1 MTPQPGTLQALL
13 DREAIRDC
21 LYRYCRGID
30 RLDEEAL
37 RSAYWPDATDRHG
50 AYQGP
55 AAGFIERALRNLQSA
70 GRMVHQL
77 GNILID
83 LHGDSAAAE
92 SYFLAFQEEAAAD
105 GGARETLLCGRYVDR
120 FERRG
125 GEWRIA
131 ARTVTYDWMR
141 TTPLERPLAADAFGV
156 RQPTG
161 GRRPDD
167 PVYDLLDALGP
178 QRGLDVPGHGSA
190 AFPRR
195 TT

>member
-1 MTPQPGTLQALL
+1 MSTAAPRTLQELL

-55 AAGFIERALRNLQSA
+55 AAGFIERALRNLQTA

-77 GNILID
+77 GNILIEVK
-83 LHGDSAAAE
+83 GDAAAAE
-92 SYFLAFQEEAAAD
+92 SYFLAFQEEATDA
-105 GGARETLLCGRYVDR
+105 GARETLLCGRYVDR
-120 FERRG
+120 LERRDG
-125 GEWRIA
+125 DWRIA
-131 ARTVTYDWMR
+131 ARTVTYDWVR
-141 TTPLERPLAADAFGV
+141 STPLERRLAPEAFGV

-167 PVYDLLDALGP
+167 PIYELLAAL
-178 QRGLDVPGHGSA
+178 R
-190 AFPRR
+190 
-195 TT
+195 

>member
-1 MTPQPGTLQALL
+1 MSTTRATTLEALL

-21 LYRYCRGID
+21 LHRYCRGID

-55 AAGFIERALRNLQSA
+55 AAGFIERALRNLKTA
-70 GRMVHQL
+70 GRMVHML
-77 GNILID
+77 GNIQIE
-83 LHGDSAAAE
+83 LHGDVAAAE
-92 SYFLAFQEEAAAD
+92 SYFLAFQEEAAD

-120 FERRG
+120 FEKRA

-141 TTPLERPLAADAFGV
+141 STPLERPLVPEAFGV

-167 PVYDLLDALGP
+167 PLYELLAAL
-178 QRGLDVPGHGSA
+178 R
-190 AFPRR
+190 
-195 TT
+195 

>member
-1 MTPQPGTLQALL
+1 MSAGTTGTLEALL

-50 AYQGP
+50 AYTGS

-70 GRMVHQL
+70 GRMVHLL
-77 GNILID
+77 GNVLIE
-83 LHGDSAAAE
+83 LHGSSAASE
-92 SYFLAFQEEAAAD
+92 SYFIAFQEEGTHD

-120 FERRG
+120 FEKRD
-125 GEWRIA
+125 EHWRIA
-131 ARTVTYDWMR
+131 ARTVTYDWVR
-141 TTPLERPLAADAFGV
+141 STPLPGSLVAEAFGV

-161 GRRPDD
+161 GRRPND
-167 PVYDLLDALGP
+167 PLYELLAEL
-178 QRGLDVPGHGSA
+178 R
-190 AFPRR
+190 
-195 TT
+195 

>member
-1 MTPQPGTLQALL
+1 MSTSPAGTLEALV

-55 AAGFIERALRNLQSA
+55 AAGFIDQALRKLQTA
-70 GRMVHQL
+70 GRMVHML
-77 GNILID
+77 GNILIE
-83 LHGDSAAAE
+83 LRGDAAATE
-92 SYFLAFQEEAAAD
+92 SYFVAFQEDAAEG

-120 FERRG
+120 LEKRD

-131 ARTVTYDWMR
+131 ARTVTYDWVR
-141 TTPLERPLAADAFGV
+141 STPLPGGLAGDAFGV

-167 PVYDLLDALGP
+167 PIYDLLAAL
-178 QRGLDVPGHGSA
+178 R
-190 AFPRR
+190 
-195 TT
+195 